1 MSELREVNLERGM
14 PTAQTALNQ
23 LALELRRTRSMGY
36 TALKIIHGYGS
47 SGKGGKIRVQ
57 ARSRLERMKGAG
69 EIRGY
74 IPGEEF
80 SIFNSATL
88 EAFRRCGALRKDP
101 DLERHNNGVTIIL
114 L

>member
-1 MSELREVNLERGM
+1 MSELREVDLERGM
-14 PTAQTALNQ
+14 PTARAALSQ
-23 LALELRRTRSMGY
+23 LELELRRSRSMGC

-57 ARSRLERMKGAG
+57 ARALLERKKGAG
-69 EIRGY
+69 QLRDY
-74 IPGEEF
+74 IPGEKF
-80 SIFNSATL
+80 SIFEPATL

>member
-14 PTAQTALNQ
+14 PTAQTALSQ
-23 LALELRRTRSMGY
+23 LALELRRSRSMGY

-47 SGKGGKIRVQ
+47 TGKGGKIRVQ